1 METDNDQQYRYEGA
15 AVRAPIAAAAGDRPA
30 AFEFVLAHHVPGRLR
45 LRSVALKGNASA
57 SDQARYQ
64 LAQIRGVT
72 ATSAN
77 PTTGSVLLEYDPSV
91 VSEERVIDL
100 LAAQGYVLRAT
111 EVEPE
116 AGSGWADRM
125 ASAVR
130 DWVVNALA
138 ERLALA
144 VITALA

>member
-1 METDNDQQYRYEGA
+1 MISNTDMKGA
-15 AVRAPIAAAAGDRPA
+15 AVHAPIAAAAADRPA
-30 AFEFVLAHHVPGRLR
+30 AFEFALAHHVPGRLR
-45 LRSVALKGNASA
+45 LRSAALKGNASA
-57 SDQARYQ
+57 GEEARHQ

-77 PTTGSVLLEYDPSV
+77 PITGSVLLEYDPSV
-91 VSEERVIDL
+91 LSEGRVIDL
-100 LAAQGYVLRAT
+100 LAAQGHVLRAT

-116 AGSGWADRM
+116 AGSGWADRT
-125 ASAVR
+125 ASAAR
-130 DWVVNALA
+130 DWVINALA

>member
-1 METDNDQQYRYEGA
+1 MISNTDMKGA
-15 AVRAPIAAAAGDRPA
+15 AVLAPIAAAAGDRPA
-30 AFEFVLAHHVPGRLR
+30 AFEFALAHQIPGRLR
-45 LRSVALKGNASA
+45 LRSAALKGNASA
-57 SDQARYQ
+57 SEEARRQ

-91 VSEERVIDL
+91 LSEGRVIDL
-100 LAAQGYVLRAT
+100 LAAQGYALRAT

-116 AGSGWADRM
+116 AGSGSADRT
-125 ASAVR
+125 ASAVM
-130 DWVVNALA
+130 DWVINALA

>member
-1 METDNDQQYRYEGA
+1 
-15 AVRAPIAAAAGDRPA
+15 
-30 AFEFVLAHHVPGRLR
+30 
-45 LRSVALKGNASA
+45 
-57 SDQARYQ
+57 
-64 LAQIRGVT
+64 VT
-72 ATSAN
+72 ATRAN

-91 VSEERVIDL
+91 LSEDRVIDL

-130 DWVVNALA
+130 DWVINALA

>member
-1 METDNDQQYRYEGA
+1 MISNTDMKGA
-15 AVRAPIAAAAGDRPA
+15 AVRAPIAAAAGNRPA
-30 AFEFVLAHHVPGRLR
+30 AFEFGLAHHVPGRLR
-45 LRSVALKGNASA
+45 LRSAALKGNASA
-57 SDQARYQ
+57 SEQARHQ

-72 ATSAN
+72 ATRAN

-91 VSEERVIDL
+91 LSEGRVIDL

-130 DWVVNALA
+130 DWVINALA